1 MKKSKVKLI
10 AYDIAAVA
18 SASLL
23 FAAAMN
29 MFILPAGI
37 TVGGI
42 TGVATIITHF
52 LSLPVGFTI
61 IVLNIPLIILN
72 TRRYGRGFLLRTLI
86 GTMSTSLAID
96 LATFLPVTVTD
107 PLLCAILGGASMG
120 ASLGILLSRGYTTG
134 GTDLVACLIKRKLP
148 RIPTGSLIM
157 LSDAVVVLTSTFV
170 FGGTDRLLYSIVCIF
185 TTSRI
190 ADSLLAGSRRAKL
203 ALVVTSRPERM
214 TAMISERLGRGTT
227 LLQGVGGYTLEPK
240 QMVMCVVGKG
250 ELFFLKQAISDVD
263 RSAFVIVLSAS
274 EVLGEGFVSPDGG
287 SYGMFV

>member
-61 IVLNIPLIILN
+61 IILNIPLIILN

-185 TTSRI
+185 TMSRI